1 MDLVHRCCC
10 GLDVHKQTVV
20 ACLLRT
26 GADGRRSKE
35 VRTFGTLTD
44 DLLALA
50 DWLRAA
56 DCTQVAME
64 STGVY
69 WKPVY
74 NILEGQCAVLVV
86 NAQHIKQVPGRK
98 TDLKDA
104 EWIADLLQHGLLR
117 ASFIPDRPQRELRD
131 LTRTRTTLG
140 DERTAAINRVH
151 KVLEDAN
158 IKLAGVATNVMG
170 ASGRAMLAALL
181 DGTTD
186 PAALAELAQG
196 KLRKKRAHLER
207 ALTGRCSDH
216 HRLLLTTHLAHID
229 FLDEEIDRLSAA
241 IAARL
246 QPFEAELNRLDTIP
260 GVDRQ
265 TAEVLLAEIGADLA
279 RFPTAGHLASWA
291 GMCPGNH
298 ESAGKRTG
306 GKTRKGSRWLRRA
319 LVQAAHGAA
328 RTKQAGRTG
337 LARRYRQLMAR
348 RGTQRAAV
356 AVGHQILITAYHLL
370 RRQED
375 YAEATPAALDERRR
389 TQARLRAVAHLRQ
402 LGFEVTLTPKEAVA

>member
-1 MDLVHRCCC
+1 MEVLHRCCC

-35 VRTFGTLTD
+35 RRTFGTMTD

-56 DCTQVAME
+56 GCTQVAME

-74 NILEGQCAVLVV
+74 NLLEGQGEVLVV
-86 NAQHIKQVPGRK
+86 NAQHIKAVPGRK

-131 LTRTRTTLG
+131 LTRARTTLS
-140 DERTAAINRVH
+140 DERTAAVNRVQ

-158 IKLAGVATNVMG
+158 IKLAGVASNVMG
-170 ASGRAMLAALL
+170 LAGRAMLAALL

-186 PAALAELAQG
+186 PAVLAELALG
-196 KLRKKRAHLER
+196 KLRKKREQLAR
-207 ALTGRCSDH
+207 ALRGRVTDH

-241 IAARL
+241 IAERL
-246 QPFEAELNRLDTIP
+246 RPFEEELARLDTIP
-260 GVDRQ
+260 GVDRR
-265 TAEVLLAEIGADLA
+265 TAEVLLAEIGTDVG

-298 ESAGKRTG
+298 ESGGKRKG
-306 GKTRKGSRWLRRA
+306 GKTRKGSKWLRRA

-328 RTKQAGRTG
+328 RTKQEGRTG
-337 LARRYRQLMAR
+337 LARRYRQLVVR
-348 RGTQRAAV
+348 RGKQRAAV

-375 YAEATPAALDERRR
+375 YTEVTPAALDERRR
-389 TQARLRAVAHLRQ
+389 ARARLRAVAQLRQ
-402 LGFEVTLTPKEAVA
+402 LGFEVTLTPKEAAA